1 MKKIIK
7 QALDDMR
14 DSQINLSSDAARETV
29 ATLISTALK
38 SEYSFTKHN
47 KNVTDDEIEASWVCT
62 ICDESTFDVEY
73 DYLGSGTNHLSCELE
88 MEQEKELKH
97 FADGFHDGEWERDM
111 KQNYNPDTIGMTGHD
126 HGKVWRHDM
135 GGSYVEESKDIS
147 REELIKNIRKQ
158 VGSLEMA
165 EHIADSIENGVI
177 YETPD
182 NGKTIFQRKVADY
195 NPNNKEEINWKTKK
209 PTGRKFTDYPFD
221 KKKKGN

>member
-38 SEYSFTKHN
+38 NEYSFTKHN

-62 ICDESTFDVEY
+62 ICGKSTFDVEY
-73 DYLGSGTNHLSCELE
+73 DYLGSGTNHLGCELE

-111 KQNYNPDTIGMTGHD
+111 KQNYNPNTIGMTGHD

-135 GGSYVEESKDIS
+135 GGSYVEESEDIG

>member
-97 FADGFHDGEWERDM
+97 FADGFHEGVWERDM
-111 KQNYNPDTIGMTGHD
+111 ESIGKD
-126 HGKVWRHDM
+126 ELVNNINKE
-135 GGSYVEESKDIS
+135 VESMK
-147 REELIKNIRKQ
+147 L
-158 VGSLEMA
+158 A
-165 EHIADSIENGVI
+165 EAIVDDLKEGEYI
-177 YETPD
+177 YESD
-182 NGKTIFQRKVADY
+182 DGGKTIYKRKFGDY
-195 NPNNKEEINWKTKK
+195 KNKEQVELDFKNKK
-209 PTGRKFTDYPFD
+209 E
-221 KKKKGN
+221 KGN